1 VRHLAIG
8 DIHGCITALRTLADY
23 VPFGPTDLLITL
35 GDYVDRGP
43 GSRGVLD
50 WLLEVH
56 RRGKLVPLRGNHEVM
71 MLLARDDA
79 LARDAWLGC
88 GGDATLASYAEAGDP
103 GRLDDV
109 PDRHWDFLER
119 ETRAWYETKGH
130 FFVHAN
136 ASSGLPFEDQ
146 PDYMLYWE
154 AFDDPMPH
162 ESGKVMVCG
171 HTPQRSGRPRSI
183 GHAICIDT
191 RAYRAGWL
199 TCLNVDSGGYWQAN
213 EAGETRRGVLDFEY
227 D

>member
-1 VRHLAIG
+1 MRTLAIG
-8 DIHGCITALRTLADY
+8 DIHGCITALRTLAAY
-23 VPFGPTDLLITL
+23 VPFGPSDLLITL

-43 GSRGVLD
+43 GSREVLD

-71 MLLARDDA
+71 MLQARDDA
-79 LARDAWLGC
+79 LARDVWLGC
-88 GGDATLASYAEAGDP
+88 GGDATLASYAGAGDS

-119 ETRAWYETKGH
+119 ETRAWHETKGH

-136 ASSGLPFEDQ
+136 AYPSLPFEDQ
-146 PDYMLYWE
+146 PDSMLYWE
-154 AFDDPMPH
+154 TFDDPLPH

-213 EAGETRRGVLDFEY
+213 ESGETRRSVLDFEY